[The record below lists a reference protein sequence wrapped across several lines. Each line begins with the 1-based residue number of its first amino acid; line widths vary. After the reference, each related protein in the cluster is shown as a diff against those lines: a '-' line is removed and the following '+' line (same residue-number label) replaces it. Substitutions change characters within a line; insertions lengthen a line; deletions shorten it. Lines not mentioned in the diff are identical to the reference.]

1 MRCSCRQRLETAIA
15 FRESLG
21 IDATAYRLVHGEA
34 DLLPSLIVDRYGDYL
49 VVQAL
54 SQGMD
59 RLMPAV
65 VASLNELL
73 QPRGILARNDPRA
86 RVLEGLEQRVDVL
99 FGEVPE
105 AVTVTETGIEY
116 DVDLRRGQKTGLF
129 LDQRENRAAAAAYA
143 RGRMLDCFSYN
154 GGFALV
160 MGRRCTETIAFDVS
174 EDAVARIKQ
183 NAARNGVAVDAR
195 AGNVFDE
202 LRGLDRLG
210 ERFDTIVLDPPAF
223 AKNKASV
230 VNATAGYKEINL
242 RALRLLEAGRHAR
255 HLQLLVQHQRGDLR
269 RDRARGIGRRA
280 GARDGRREADAG
292 ARSPGA
298 ARRARDL
305 LPEVLHPAEAVGAR
319 QGRSV
324 AATGQP
330 EGKLPMTRDE
340 DDSTQQAP
348 TLEDRF
354 FAVAIDLLC
363 VLDFNGYFKRLNP
376 AWEKALGFTIA
387 ELQSKPFIEFVHPD
401 DRERTLR
408 QNREVRTGGRALSFE
423 NRYLC
428 KDGSYRWLLWNAAP
442 DFGQQVIYSVARDV
456 SERKLAEAERERLLQ
471 ELRAALAE
479 VKTLREILPICSY
492 CRKIRN
498 DQNYWDTVENYISQH
513 TNSRFSHSVCP
524 DCYKNE
530 LEPEIE
536 RLKP

>member
-1 MRCSCRQRLETAIA
+1 
-15 FRESLG
+15 
-21 IDATAYRLVHGEA
+21 
-34 DLLPSLIVDRYGDYL
+34 
-49 VVQAL
+49 
-54 SQGMD
+54 
-59 RLMPAV
+59 
-65 VASLNELL
+65 
-73 QPRGILARNDPRA
+73 
-86 RVLEGLEQRVDVL
+86 
-99 FGEVPE
+99 
-105 AVTVTETGIEY
+105 
-116 DVDLRRGQKTGLF
+116 
-129 LDQRENRAAAAAYA
+129 
-143 RGRMLDCFSYN
+143 
-154 GGFALV
+154 
-160 MGRRCTETIAFDVS
+160 
-174 EDAVARIKQ
+174 
-183 NAARNGVAVDAR
+183 
-195 AGNVFDE
+195 
-202 LRGLDRLG
+202 
-210 ERFDTIVLDPPAF
+210 
-223 AKNKASV
+223 
-230 VNATAGYKEINL
+230 
-242 RALRLLEAGRHAR
+242 
-255 HLQLLVQHQRGDLR
+255 
-269 RDRARGIGRRA
+269 
-280 GARDGRREADAG
+280 
-292 ARSPGA
+292 
-298 ARRARDL
+298 
-305 LPEVLHPAEAVGAR
+305 
-319 QGRSV
+319 
-324 AATGQP
+324 
-330 EGKLPMTRDE
+330 MTRDE

>member
-1 MRCSCRQRLETAIA
+1 
-15 FRESLG
+15 
-21 IDATAYRLVHGEA
+21 
-34 DLLPSLIVDRYGDYL
+34 
-49 VVQAL
+49 
-54 SQGMD
+54 
-59 RLMPAV
+59 
-65 VASLNELL
+65 
-73 QPRGILARNDPRA
+73 
-86 RVLEGLEQRVDVL
+86 
-99 FGEVPE
+99 
-105 AVTVTETGIEY
+105 
-116 DVDLRRGQKTGLF
+116 
-129 LDQRENRAAAAAYA
+129 
-143 RGRMLDCFSYN
+143 
-154 GGFALV
+154 
-160 MGRRCTETIAFDVS
+160 
-174 EDAVARIKQ
+174 
-183 NAARNGVAVDAR
+183 
-195 AGNVFDE
+195 
-202 LRGLDRLG
+202 
-210 ERFDTIVLDPPAF
+210 
-223 AKNKASV
+223 
-230 VNATAGYKEINL
+230 
-242 RALRLLEAGRHAR
+242 
-255 HLQLLVQHQRGDLR
+255 
-269 RDRARGIGRRA
+269 
-280 GARDGRREADAG
+280 
-292 ARSPGA
+292 
-298 ARRARDL
+298 
-305 LPEVLHPAEAVGAR
+305 
-319 QGRSV
+319 
-324 AATGQP
+324 
-330 EGKLPMTRDE
+330 MTRDE
-340 DDSTQQAP
+340 DDSTQQPP

-428 KDGSYRWLLWNAAP
+428 KDGSHRWLLWNAAP

-471 ELRAALAE
+471 ELRAALTE

>member
-1 MRCSCRQRLETAIA
+1 
-15 FRESLG
+15 
-21 IDATAYRLVHGEA
+21 
-34 DLLPSLIVDRYGDYL
+34 
-49 VVQAL
+49 
-54 SQGMD
+54 
-59 RLMPAV
+59 
-65 VASLNELL
+65 
-73 QPRGILARNDPRA
+73 
-86 RVLEGLEQRVDVL
+86 
-99 FGEVPE
+99 
-105 AVTVTETGIEY
+105 
-116 DVDLRRGQKTGLF
+116 
-129 LDQRENRAAAAAYA
+129 
-143 RGRMLDCFSYN
+143 
-154 GGFALV
+154 
-160 MGRRCTETIAFDVS
+160 
-174 EDAVARIKQ
+174 
-183 NAARNGVAVDAR
+183 
-195 AGNVFDE
+195 
-202 LRGLDRLG
+202 
-210 ERFDTIVLDPPAF
+210 
-223 AKNKASV
+223 
-230 VNATAGYKEINL
+230 
-242 RALRLLEAGRHAR
+242 
-255 HLQLLVQHQRGDLR
+255 
-269 RDRARGIGRRA
+269 
-280 GARDGRREADAG
+280 
-292 ARSPGA
+292 
-298 ARRARDL
+298 
-305 LPEVLHPAEAVGAR
+305 
-319 QGRSV
+319 
-324 AATGQP
+324 
-330 EGKLPMTRDE
+330 MTRDE
-340 DDSTQQAP
+340 DDSTQQPP

-376 AWEKALGFTIA
+376 AWEKTLGFTIA

-428 KDGSYRWLLWNAAP
+428 KDGSHRWLLWNAAP

>member
-1 MRCSCRQRLETAIA
+1 
-15 FRESLG
+15 
-21 IDATAYRLVHGEA
+21 
-34 DLLPSLIVDRYGDYL
+34 
-49 VVQAL
+49 
-54 SQGMD
+54 
-59 RLMPAV
+59 
-65 VASLNELL
+65 
-73 QPRGILARNDPRA
+73 
-86 RVLEGLEQRVDVL
+86 
-99 FGEVPE
+99 
-105 AVTVTETGIEY
+105 
-116 DVDLRRGQKTGLF
+116 
-129 LDQRENRAAAAAYA
+129 
-143 RGRMLDCFSYN
+143 
-154 GGFALV
+154 
-160 MGRRCTETIAFDVS
+160 
-174 EDAVARIKQ
+174 
-183 NAARNGVAVDAR
+183 
-195 AGNVFDE
+195 
-202 LRGLDRLG
+202 
-210 ERFDTIVLDPPAF
+210 
-223 AKNKASV
+223 
-230 VNATAGYKEINL
+230 
-242 RALRLLEAGRHAR
+242 
-255 HLQLLVQHQRGDLR
+255 
-269 RDRARGIGRRA
+269 
-280 GARDGRREADAG
+280 
-292 ARSPGA
+292 
-298 ARRARDL
+298 
-305 LPEVLHPAEAVGAR
+305 
-319 QGRSV
+319 
-324 AATGQP
+324 
-330 EGKLPMTRDE
+330 MTRDE

-376 AWEKALGFTIA
+376 AWEKTLGFTIA